1 MKKSKPIS
9 VDINLAPK
17 DPFFESLVGKSL
29 KWALSV
35 GRYIVIFTELV
46 VIISFVTRFTLDRQV
61 TDLNASIEQKK
72 NVILSYGNLEDEFRT
87 AQEKIENYG
96 QVEQQ
101 TNIVEIFPSLASII
115 PQDVRLD
122 ELIIDQD
129 RVVVGGV
136 ALSQN
141 SLNTLINNIQISP
154 DYFNVIVDRIES
166 EGEKSPGFAF
176 SLRASTK
183 EEPKVKKSTTK
194 TSTTSDTQ

>member
-17 DPFFESLVGKSL
+17 DPFFESLIGKSL

-61 TDLNASIEQKK
+61 TDLNASIEQKR
-72 NVILSYGNLEDEFRT
+72 NVILSYGDLENEFRI
-87 AQEKIENYG
+87 AQEKIDNYG

-101 TNIVEIFPSLASII
+101 TNIVEIFPSLTNII
-115 PQDVRLD
+115 PQDVQLD

-136 ALSQN
+136 ALSQGA
-141 SLNTLINNIQISP
+141 LNTLINNIQISP

-166 EGEKSPGFAF
+166 ESEKTPGFTF
-176 SLRASTK
+176 SLRASTR
-183 EEPKVKKSTTK
+183 EEPKVKKSTTTDK
-194 TSTTSDTQ
+194 TTKTQ